1 MNALEK
7 EKKAVPKMTHP
18 KLMYYLIK
26 EVQKEGIVGEED
38 SIIVMALKISLRL
51 VKNASATSSNLL
63 VSDDTGG
70 GKDFL
75 TSGVCRTMLRKESTY
90 FHRTAISPKVFNY
103 WQPINLDT
111 EEEVSWNGKI
121 LYLEDP
127 ESELIKSQAFKVMA
141 SGGTAITVVKDQE
154 VFQKQIDG
162 KPVIIITSM
171 KTTIDI
177 EGERR
182 WDCIRLDL
190 SPQLTEKVKERVAL
204 KAAGLIEYEPD
215 EGFRSLLQ
223 TLLRVEVVVP
233 FAKKLIEGL
242 SDHSNIRTQVLK
254 LIEYTMASAALHQYA
269 RKKDKKGRIIAEP
282 MDFEYARLAFIKL
295 RDEEALAVTKKEQE
309 LIDYLRNKKTH
320 VKIRD
325 IIDELEGYTK
335 DWIYR
340 HKEDLIE
347 RRIISIV
354 MDFDPDSNRDIEH
367 FKYTGESRTKS
378 LIPTAK
384 ALFKDDN
391 YVCSGQLYWDINK
404 ERKEE
409 GLLPLFHGLIEKD

>member
-1 MNALEK
+1 MLEK
-7 EKKAVPKMTHP
+7 QKAAMPKMTSP

-38 SIIVMALKISLRL
+38 NIIVLALKISLRL

-75 TSGVCRTMLRKESTY
+75 TMGMCKTMLIKEKTF

-103 WQPINLDT
+103 WQPIDLET
-111 EEEVSWNGKI
+111 KEEITWNGKI

-127 ESELIKSQAFKVMA
+127 EEELVKSQAFKVMA

-162 KPVIIITSM
+162 KPIIILTSM
-171 KTTIDI
+171 KTSIDI

-182 WDCIRLDL
+182 WDCLRLDL

-204 KAAGLIEYEPD
+204 RAAGLIDYNPD
-215 EGFRSLLQ
+215 EGFRDLLRSLM
-223 TLLRVEVVVP
+223 RVEVVIP
-233 FAKKLIEGL
+233 FAREIVKGL
-242 SDHSNIRTQVLK
+242 SNHSNIRTQILK
-254 LIEYTMASAALHQYA
+254 LLDYTMASAALHQYG
-269 RKKDKKGRIIAEP
+269 RKKDSKKRIIAEP
-282 MDFEYARLAFIKL
+282 IDFEYARMAFLKL
-295 RDEEALAVTKKEQE
+295 RDDEALAVNKKEQE
-309 LIDYLRNKKTH
+309 LVDYLRRKKVH
-320 VKIRD
+320 VKIGD
-325 IIDELEGYTK
+325 ILNDLEGYTK

-347 RRIISIV
+347 RKIVAII
-354 MDFDPDSNRDIEH
+354 MDYDPDANRDVEH
-367 FKYTGESRTKS
+367 FKYAGGNRTKS
-378 LIPTAK
+378 VIPSAK
-384 ALFKDDN
+384 ELFGADD
-391 YVCSGQLYWDINK
+391 YVCSGELYKDINEDRKK
-404 ERKEE
+404 EDLLPIFKEE
-409 GLLPLFHGLIEKD
+409 

>member
-1 MNALEK
+1 MNALAK
-7 EKKAVPKMTHP
+7 EKKAMPKMISP

-38 SIIVMALKISLRL
+38 SIIVLALKISLRL
-51 VKNASATSSNLL
+51 VKNASATSGNIL

-75 TSGVCRTMLRKESTY
+75 TSGLCKTMLIKENTY

-103 WQPINLDT
+103 WQPTDIST
-111 EEEVSWNGKI
+111 EEETTWDGKI

-127 ESELIKSQAFKVMA
+127 ESDLIKSQAFKVMA
-141 SGGTAITVVKDQE
+141 SGGTAITVVKDQD
-154 VFQKQIDG
+154 VFQKQVDG
-162 KPVIIITSM
+162 KPIIIVTSM

-190 SPQLTEKVKERVAL
+190 SPQLTRKVKERVAL
-204 KAAGLIEYEPD
+204 KAAGLSEYEPE

-223 TLLRVEVVVP
+223 TLPRVEVVVP
-233 FAKKLIEGL
+233 FAKKIVEGL
-242 SDHSNIRTQVLK
+242 SDHSNIRTQILK
-254 LIEYTMASAALHQYA
+254 LIDYTMASAALHQYN
-269 RKKDKKGRIIAEP
+269 RKKDTKGRIIAEP

-309 LIDYLRNKKTH
+309 LIDYLKDKNTH
-320 VKIRD
+320 VKVRD
-325 IIDELEGYTK
+325 ILDELDGYTK

-340 HKEDLIE
+340 HKESLIE
-347 RRIISIV
+347 RKIVSIV

-367 FKYTGESRTKS
+367 FKFIGKRTKS
-378 LIPTAK
+378 VMPSAK
-384 ALFKDDN
+384 KLFNDDN
-391 YVCSGQLYWDINK
+391 YVCSGQLYKEINQN
-404 ERKEE
+404 RKKE
-409 GLLPLFHGLIEKD
+409 GLLPIFLELLGGA